1 MAEVPALRMRG
12 VDAGY
17 GRVTVLRGV
26 DLEVA
31 RGEVVGV
38 FGANGAG
45 KTTLLR
51 TISRLTEVTAG
62 VLEVGGEDVRGR
74 TAMDMSR
81 HHGVAHVPEGRRVF
95 RGMTVEENLLVAAGT
110 TRRRAAERLEGVY
123 EVFPRLGERERRRQR
138 AESLSGGEQQML
150 AIGRALMMGPK
161 LIMMDEPSQGLS
173 PGAVESVVSSVGRIA
188 ETGVT
193 VIVVEQNVPVLLP
206 VVTAAV
212 TVSLGALRPA
222 ERAQLETDEALSGL
236 LGGPS

>member
-1 MAEVPALRMRG
+1 MADAPALRMRG
-12 VDAGY
+12 LDAGY

-31 RGEVVGV
+31 RGAVVGV

-51 TISRLTEVTAG
+51 TVSRLTEITAG
-62 VLEVGGEDVRGR
+62 TLEVGGDDVRES
-74 TAMDMSR
+74 TPLDMSLHR
-81 HHGVAHVPEGRRVF
+81 GVAHVPEGRRVF
-95 RGMTVEENLLVAAGT
+95 RGMSVEENLLVAAGT
-110 TRRRAAERLEGVY
+110 GRRRAAARLEEVY
-123 EVFPRLGERERRRQR
+123 EIFPRLGERERRRQR

-150 AIGRALMMGPK
+150 AIGRALMMGPR

-173 PGAVESVVSSVGRIA
+173 PAAVETVVSSVTRIA
-188 ETGVT
+188 QSGVT

-212 TVSLGALRPA
+212 TVSLGTVRPTARA
-222 ERAQLETDEALSGL
+222 ELETDETLSGL
-236 LGGPS
+236 LGGTS